1 MSVFVCHSHQWGL
14 PSGDQGMRS
23 RSLDELQRQSWVL
36 WHICDLCTETF
47 TWCSQLWA
55 CDIIEGYL
63 KFLKSVLSLPSQSK
77 SCVQHNEISCEIFS
91 AIVKFPPVNSVGK
104 IQCLESTTPA
114 TWCWSQPRSGCPL
127 LLTTSLPR
135 DWPLARLLWGVGL
148 SLTNGGNTST
158 LSKMHSNTVPNWP
171 HSGHSKFYLEM
182 CVRKMFA
189 LWLLNLC

>member
-1 MSVFVCHSHQWGL
+1 MSVFACHSHQWGL

-55 CDIIEGYL
+55 YDIIEGYL

-91 AIVKFPPVNSVGK
+91 AIVKFPQW
-104 IQCLESTTPA
+104 IQWGRFSA
-114 TWCWSQPRSGCPL
+114 WRA
-127 LLTTSLPR
+127 LPWQHGV
-135 DWPLARLLWGVGL
+135 DHSWGQGVPCSSPPPSPGIDPWPGSCGEWG
-148 SLTNGGNTST
+148 S
-158 LSKMHSNTVPNWP
+158 H
-171 HSGHSKFYLEM
+171 
-182 CVRKMFA
+182 
-189 LWLLNLC
+189 